1 MVFRFVSPLKKENA
15 PIHCKD
21 HGGGS
26 QAMASSNWLL
36 AKEELQILRLGR
48 YSDNKKIYCEGFFD
62 FLAYA
67 LSQLAAKH

>member
-36 AKEELQILRLGR
+36 AKEELDIEARTLLGQQENILRR
-48 YSDNKKIYCEGFFD
+48 
-62 FLAYA
+62 FL
-67 LSQLAAKH
+67 